1 MRVKIQSRSEMPK
14 IRWMKPHDTTKNNLK
29 ILHLSLKKSAN
40 VRKYKNDNLCEKD
53 WVNSQLTVKLGLTLS
68 YRIEVWSG
76 KDNSDQDAQTL

>member
-1 MRVKIQSRSEMPK
+1 
-14 IRWMKPHDTTKNNLK
+14 MKPHDTTKNNLK

-68 YRIEVWSG
+68 YRIEV
-76 KDNSDQDAQTL
+76 